1 MSINALTSYGTVALE
16 STETLVAPVKDRS
29 VKDVYESAQVAALE
43 TAVEVEFDVASEELD
58 FDVESIALVRGTYSV
73 HAEVLLSVPDFY
85 ESAFAKKQPW
95 QDHNTNFGTT
105 LGVSGHYRSLFST
118 KGNYRN
124 FYEIFTMS
132 TAKSY
137 FQNQSVPS
145 FYSDEGNCDET
156 TYNPPI
162 KGKDYESYKPF
173 AVESRGYT
181 RAYFYG
187 VSK

>member
-1 MSINALTSYGTVALE
+1 MSINALCNSGPVAFD
-16 STETLVAPVKDRS
+16 STESLVTPGKES
-29 VKDVYESAQVAALE
+29 FVKDVGESPAE
-43 TAVEVEFDVASEELD
+43 MNFE
-58 FDVESIALVRGTYSV
+58 VESIAMARGTYSV

-95 QDHNTNFGTT
+95 QEHRANFGTT
-105 LGVSGHYRSLFST
+105 LGVSGHYRSLFSS

-132 TAKSY
+132 NANSY
-137 FQNQSVPS
+137 FQNKSVPS
-145 FYSDEGNCDET
+145 FYSDDGNCDET
-156 TYNPPI
+156 TYSPPL
-162 KGKDYESYKPF
+162 KGKDFESYKPF

-187 VSK
+187 VTK